1 NKSDPFQHWPNTMSD
16 ALCAYLVYQH
26 WGNVGG
32 RGDEQTSILRA
43 ATQTGRDALP
53 ELRALMRPN
62 ITRTPSA
69 LRWYYQLPMDSPAF
83 LVADMRT
90 RKTLPA
96 AAPGQATPDWET
108 RELDSAQLAWLE
120 SALRASKGPAAFVV
134 LSTPL
139 LMPRFTTV
147 TMNHLAGLAFI
158 QGEADGGSIAGKVF
172 SAMLGASEY
181 LNTVNFYQ
189 DLDSWD
195 ETKPHLHELEKG
207 GSALDDVGRRRR
219 DFEHMN
225 MDRTWDDITGMV
237 GRLKRSSLKTIVLV
251 SGDVHHNFALLG
263 KI

>member
-1 NKSDPFQHWPNTMSD
+1 
-16 ALCAYLVYQH
+16 
-26 WGNVGG
+26 
-32 RGDEQTSILRA
+32 
-43 ATQTGRDALP
+43 
-53 ELRALMRPN
+53 
-62 ITRTPSA
+62 
-69 LRWYYQLPMDSPAF
+69 
-83 LVADMRT
+83 
-90 RKTLPA
+90 
-96 AAPGQATPDWET
+96 
-108 RELDSAQLAWLE
+108 
-120 SALRASKGPAAFVV
+120 
-134 LSTPL
+134 
-139 LMPRFTTV
+139 
-147 TMNHLAGLAFI
+147 HLAGLAFI

-263 KI
+263 KIGKQPVGELSPLQQRWPQLLQIVSSGAANRVDDSAERILGAGIVFFPRNHFFRGVDLTLA